1 MLNWARFGLG
11 GRRKNRPRPTLCF
24 FIATR
29 AEPNQNRPLGHIRL
43 KNLLKIFVFSE
54 TIMNLFILVNIF
66 LRVIDYSKI
75 LDKISFVSVAFFY
88 FFRNFVFIFLVK
100 FDPTINLIRKLD

>member
-1 MLNWARFGLG
+1 
-11 GRRKNRPRPTLCF
+11 
-24 FIATR
+24 
-29 AEPNQNRPLGHIRL
+29 
-43 KNLLKIFVFSE
+43 
-54 TIMNLFILVNIF
+54 MNLFILVNIF
-66 LRVIDYSKI
+66 LRVIGYSKI

>member
-1 MLNWARFGLG
+1 VGEG
-11 GRRKNRPRPTLCF
+11 KNQPRPTLCF

-29 AEPNQNRPLGHIRL
+29 AEPNQPLGHIRL

-54 TIMNLFILVNIF
+54 IIMNLFILVNIF
-66 LRVIDYSKI
+66 LRVIGYSKI